1 MSQLEVVKKKYV
13 LPIPDLKLTAA
24 GGPGVPS
31 PPPEGVGEGP
41 EGPLFVFKPATTAVS
56 PLFVPVIVRPSVRLS
71 HFKLELLC
79 GDCVGTVWGL
89 CGDCVGTVCEVVRPC
104 NLKFRPEE

>member
-1 MSQLEVVKKKYV
+1 MKSAQCGDCVGTVCEVVRPWSSGQKNKKKYV

-24 GGPGVPS
+24 GGPSGPS

-56 PLFVPVIVRPSVRLS
+56 PLFVPV
-71 HFKLELLC
+71 
-79 GDCVGTVWGL
+79 
-89 CGDCVGTVCEVVRPC
+89 
-104 NLKFRPEE
+104 N